1 MSEAS
6 GEARKRALP
15 WTRIAYGEGGKRC
28 RRVTEL
34 DLLPAEAGGWVA
46 AVAAAGEE
54 GSAGAARREWLPRE
68 RASEPPQRRRPAFPS
83 WIWRSASGADN
94 APMPAHTGQSRWAMG
109 KRG

>member
-1 MSEAS
+1 M
-6 GEARKRALP
+6 
-15 WTRIAYGEGGKRC
+15 
-28 RRVTEL
+28 TEL

-46 AVAAAGEE
+46 AEAAAGEE